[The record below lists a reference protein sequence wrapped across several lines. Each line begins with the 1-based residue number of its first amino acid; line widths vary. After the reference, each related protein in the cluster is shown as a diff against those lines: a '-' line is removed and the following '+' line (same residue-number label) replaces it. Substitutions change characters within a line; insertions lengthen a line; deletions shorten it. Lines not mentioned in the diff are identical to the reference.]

1 MKKGAIWQIA
11 PFSKKKKKKKALSVK
26 WYILSPNA
34 VLL

>member
-11 PFSKKKKKKKALSVK
+11 PFLKTKKKELSVK
-26 WYILSPNA
+26 WYILSPNT